1 MCNAS
6 LRSNLM
12 EYLNKHQE
20 QLKDEAREIFSLLT
34 TISNPNR
41 ILFIEKFIEDNLE
54 EYNKLK
60 DKQNIIWK

>member
-1 MCNAS
+1 
-6 LRSNLM
+6 M

-20 QLKDEAREIFSLLT
+20 KLKEEATEIFSLFCKVR
-34 TISNPNR
+34 NPNR
-41 ILFIEKFIEDNLE
+41 ISFIEKFIEDNLE

>member
-1 MCNAS
+1 
-6 LRSNLM
+6 M

-20 QLKDEAREIFSLLT
+20 KLKEEAREIFSLLT

>member
-1 MCNAS
+1 
-6 LRSNLM
+6 M

-20 QLKDEAREIFSLLT
+20 KLKEEATEIFSLFCT
-34 TISNPNR
+34 VRNPNR
-41 ILFIEKFIEDNLE
+41 ILFIEKFIEENLE